1 MNQLTP
7 WQVIDN
13 AIAEY
18 KRITYVTERASS
30 LKNSGKALK
39 CNRSRILKGA
49 NK

>member
-1 MNQLTP
+1 MNKLTP

-18 KRITYVTERASS
+18 KRITYVTERAYS
-30 LKNSGKALK
+30 LKNESKTFK
-39 CNRSRILKGA
+39 CNRSRISKGA

>member
-18 KRITYVTERASS
+18 KRITWLDKRKESTIVKVDIKES
-30 LKNSGKALK
+30 KK
-39 CNRSRILKGA
+39 
-49 NK
+49 